1 MPRPSR
7 ADRQNEVA
15 FCAEVSKWSDSIFK
29 ANSALT
35 FAHSKIEQY
44 ATGSNKRADLRFYD
58 QNKALIL
65 CGEVKLPGADK
76 GESPYNPILMADAY
90 NKATMDN
97 CRYFFT
103 WNVEELALF
112 DRSVWDAPTMNERYV
127 HSWKLGLKLNHP
139 SDVISPTVVRKLQD
153 EFLPKVFGDI
163 DAILAGR
170 QKEFSRPPADI
181 FLTVLESYLLGP
193 NAPVR
198 ELQYYLEDE
207 SARNSE
213 FKKRFIDWMVKE
225 QEWNINPD
233 DFKTWQKDVE
243 RAAES
248 MCYILNNRILFYQ
261 AIVRRNRLPELMFPD
276 TVKTADSAL
285 KHLNDCF
292 HLAEQKTGDYESIF
306 RPERESADWTTVA
319 ALSGDNS
326 IQAWNNVIHWVEKLN
341 FKELPSDI
349 LGKTFQKLISPEERH
364 RFGQHY
370 TDETIVD
377 VINAFCIRKGT
388 ETVLDP
394 SCGSGG
400 FLVRAYYRKQQL
412 DKSQNHQRLLSDIY
426 GCDINAYP
434 AHLATLNLAARKI
447 ENEENYPR
455 IAHKNFFKVK
465 AETTFCELP
474 VMDAPGEGHRGTK
487 RIKLPEIDAVVG
499 NPPYVRQ
506 EKIPKKSDRRVVAD
520 QTKEYIGKVAESAYP
535 GSQLTKQSDLHVYF
549 WLASARFLSQKG
561 MFGFLTS
568 SSWLDAKYGFALQ
581 RWILTHFKLIAII
594 ESLDEPWFSD
604 ARIKTCATIMER
616 CDDAAQRAEN
626 VVRFVRLKRPLAE
639 ILGKSRWEAIEEFDG
654 QEHLR
659 QEAAEKLRDL
669 ILKRSA
675 DYSGDDLRILTKRQS
690 ELWDDGL
697 CVAEMF
703 ERQKQLSKQSL
714 EDDDESSSDETEVVI
729 SPPRQLLCHKR
740 LTGLWRWQMG
750 TIFTRP

>member
-29 ANSALT
+29 SNPALP
-35 FAHSKIEQY
+35 FDHSKIEQY

-58 QNKALIL
+58 QSDALIL
-65 CGEVKLPGADK
+65 CGEVKLPGADQ

-90 NKATMDN
+90 NKATAEN

-127 HSWKLGLKLNHP
+127 HSWRLGLRLDRP
-139 SDVISPTVVRKLQD
+139 SDVTSPTVVRKLQE
-153 EFLPKVFGDI
+153 EFLPKVFWDL

-170 QKEFSRPPADI
+170 QQEFSRPPADI

-198 ELQYYLEDE
+198 ELQYYLEE
-207 SARNSE
+207 TSAKDAV

-225 QEWNINPD
+225 QEWNIDPD

-261 AIVRRNRLPELMFPD
+261 AIAGRMRLQELAFPAN
-276 TVKTADSAL
+276 VKTSARAV

-292 HLAEQKTGDYESIF
+292 ELAVLKTGDYESIF
-306 RPERESADWTTVA
+306 LPERQGDDWTTVA
-319 ALSGDNS
+319 ALSGENS

-377 VINAFCIRKGT
+377 LINAFCIRKGT
-388 ETVLDP
+388 ETVFDP

-412 DKSQNHQRLLSDIY
+412 DKSQSHQQLLSDIY

-465 AETTFCELP
+465 PNVTFCELP
-474 VMDAPGEGHRGTK
+474 TMDNPGEGHRAKK
-487 RIKLPEIDAVVG
+487 RIFLPEIDAIVG

-506 EKIPKKSDRRVVAD
+506 EDIPKKSDRRVVAD

-561 MFGFLTS
+561 RFGFLTS

-581 RWILTHFKLIAII
+581 RWILTHFKVIAII

-616 CDDAAQRAEN
+616 CDDTEERSKN
-626 VVRFVRLKRPLAE
+626 IVRFVHLKRPLAE
-639 ILGKSRWEAIEEFDG
+639 ILGKSKWEAIEEFDG

-669 ILKRSA
+669 ILKKTG
-675 DYSGDDLRILTKRQS
+675 DYSSDELRILTKCQS

-697 CVAEMF
+697 SVAEMF
-703 ERQKQLSKQSL
+703 ERQKRLSKQSL
-714 EDDDESSSDETEVVI
+714 DDDDPAEANGDLTST
-729 SPPRQLLCHKR
+729 PPATLV
-740 LTGLWRWQMG
+740 
-750 TIFTRP
+750 P